1 MVGAASAQVTISG
14 SIGVGIQNTMS
25 DSKAR
30 FHLTD
35 ADINFSGSEDLGGGL
50 SISAATSIS
59 MENLRGARDGSA
71 YTATGDSTAADGVTN
86 NNTTLTLA
94 GGFGSLYYKNVLS
107 GAIKMGDISVEDDM
121 SDKTGGYSTV
131 NVIGY
136 GSPEIMPGLTVGAEW
151 AGGDWCTSAAAVTA
165 TSCTLGKRTD
175 TAASGTPT
183 LIMNYASGPL
193 SVYLDQDPNKA
204 KGWDLRVKY
213 DAGIAQVALR
223 TSKDKQQE
231 VGFSMPMGA
240 MTVDVRTANLTV
252 SGAAKKVNGIGL
264 KYALSKQTSASFG
277 YVSAKGAGNNYR
289 LNLVKAF

>member
-14 SIGVGIQNTMS
+14 SIGVGIQNTMANS
-25 DSKAR
+25 AAK

-59 MENLRGARDGSA
+59 MENLRGARNAAADDGTNA
-71 YTATGDSTAADGVTN
+71 NGADGVTN

-94 GGFGSLYYKNVLS
+94 GGFGSVYYKNVLS

-136 GSPEIMPGLTVGAEW
+136 GSPEIIPGLTVGAEW
-151 AGGDWCTSAAAVTA
+151 AGGDWCSTAAAVTA
-165 TSCTLGKRTD
+165 TGCTLGKMTD

-183 LIMNYASGPL
+183 LLMNYASGPL

-213 DAGIAQVALR
+213 DLGVAQVTVRA
-223 TSKDKQQE
+223 SKDKQQE
-231 VGFSMPMGA
+231 FGFSMPMGA
-240 MTVDVRTANLTV
+240 MTVDVRTASLDV
-252 SGAAKKVNGIGL
+252 SGTAKKVNGIGL
-264 KYALSKQTSASFG
+264 KYALSKQTSATFG